1 MLSSTALASLAM
13 ARAAGERGRLERPE
27 QVWGELAGGG
37 WRPVLERE
45 RLRGR
50 ERGTDRWVLCHVA
63 SISAKPTT
71 KIAQWPNLNSF
82 KRWMVKDYFWFYNLM
97 AKIKPRQ

>member
-27 QVWGELAGGG
+27 QVWGEPAGGG

-45 RLRGR
+45 IER
-50 ERGTDRWVLCHVA
+50 ER
-63 SISAKPTT
+63 
-71 KIAQWPNLNSF
+71 
-82 KRWMVKDYFWFYNLM
+82 Y
-97 AKIKPRQ
+97 

>member
-1 MLSSTALASLAM
+1 MLSSTALALLAM
-13 ARAAGERGRLERPE
+13 ARTAGERGRLERPE
-27 QVWGELAGGG
+27 QVWGEPAGGG

-45 RLRGR
+45 IER
-50 ERGTDRWVLCHVA
+50 EKGTDRWVHCHVA

-71 KIAQWPNLNSF
+71 EIAQCLNLNCFNS
-82 KRWMVKDYFWFYNLM
+82 WMFKDYFWFYGLM